1 MLSSRSF
8 PALVSLLV
16 VLILPARAGED
27 PCDVRWSLPDELDA
41 VVAAPESH
49 KVLFEND
56 KIRVL
61 EVVIAPGEKE
71 LPHSH
76 RWPSVMMVDGAARI
90 RYYNAEGKPV
100 FETPKDRKPTT
111 TVEPEQMGPEG
122 LHAVENIDTVPFHA
136 IRVEFKC
143 PRIAASSMLKKRAS
157 SL

>member
-1 MLSSRSF
+1 MLSSRSI

-16 VLILPARAGED
+16 ALTVPARAGED

-41 VVAAPESH
+41 VAAAPKSH
-49 KVLFEND
+49 NILFEND

-71 LPHSH
+71 PPHSH

-90 RYYNAEGKPV
+90 RYYNADGKQV
-100 FETPKDRKPTT
+100 FETPKDRKPTA
-111 TVEPEQMGPEG
+111 TVRPEQMGPEG

-143 PRIAASSMLKKRAS
+143 PTDVP
-157 SL
+157 